1 MAPNWHSWWRAW
13 ALSNNVLLRSP
24 AGRAST
30 GPANI
35 RLVILHYHIFKNAGS
50 TIEDILD
57 HSFGERFSK
66 METSAGEGL
75 IANPALLRFLEE
87 RPDVRAISSHQIR
100 YPVPRAPGYLFFDI
114 CFLRDPIDRV
124 RSIYVYFRRKPNPE
138 DPVSVL
144 ANRCELGD
152 FVAAMI
158 QEFPLY
164 VKNVQVNLLA
174 CGGDSDEPEPSHL
187 ELAVQR
193 MWAASF
199 LGIVDEFDLSVKI
212 GAGALRCAFPELD
225 CNRLPLNVLDGLQGS
240 VASRTEQLRQACR
253 KDVFEELLHLNA
265 LDQQLV
271 DEARLE
277 LKRRLNDVPQPE
289 LRLLQPRKADTPPAG
304 KPKALARRLLA
315 LAPYWR
321 ELSGTGRKTL
331 FDRVY
336 YRSTANRKAARAF
349 PLLHFLLWGAFQGR
363 PSHPLFDPAFY
374 LRRYPGVA
382 AAGVNP
388 LCHYLKYGAKELRQP
403 HPLFDPVFYLD
414 RNPDVRDSGVNPLVH
429 YLRHGAA
436 EDRKPLA
443 LFDPVYYR
451 SRCLE
456 APRIGANPLRH
467 FLESGAIAASPHPL
481 FDCQAYVAAYPQVT
495 GNPLLDYLVALNPA
509 EEPWPSSPREPAS
522 VVLLIIQDVPVA
534 VVCPEIQLEAK
545 VQAEWIALYAAW
557 RRSRATPCA
566 LALLL
571 PDGGPRPHSIAE
583 PQQEPFLRSLR
594 LDQLRSQAK
603 AEVQQANPAMAM
615 SRLLI
620 R

>member
-13 ALSNNVLLRSP
+13 ALSSNVLLRSP

-57 HSFGERFSK
+57 HSFGERFAQ

-75 IANPALLRFLEE
+75 IANQALIRFLEE

-100 YPVPRAPGYLFFDI
+100 YPLPEAPGYLFFDI
-114 CFLRDPIDRV
+114 CFLRDPIDRI
-124 RSIYVYFRRKPNPE
+124 RSIYVYFRRKPNPA

-158 QEFPLY
+158 QQFPLY

-193 MWAASF
+193 ILAASF
-199 LGIVDEFDLSVKI
+199 LGVVDEFDLSVKI
-212 GAGALRCAFPELD
+212 GSDALRCAFPELD

-240 VASRTEQLRQACR
+240 VSSRTEQVRQACR
-253 KDVFEELLHLNA
+253 QDVFEELLHLNV
-265 LDQQLV
+265 LDRQLM
-271 DEARLE
+271 DETRRE
-277 LKRRLNDVPQPE
+277 LKRRLNDIPQPQ
-289 LRLLQPRKADTPPAG
+289 LGLLQPRKIETPPAG
-304 KPKALARRLLA
+304 KPKALARRLFA
-315 LAPYWR
+315 LPPYWR
-321 ELSGTGRKTL
+321 ELTGTGRKTL
-331 FDRVY
+331 FDRTY
-336 YRSTANRKAARAF
+336 YRSTATGKAARTF

-363 PSHPLFDPAFY
+363 PPHPLFDPAFY
-374 LRRYPGVA
+374 LRKYPGVA
-382 AAGVNP
+382 AAAVNP
-388 LCHYLKYGAKELRQP
+388 LCHYLKYGGRELRQP

-414 RNPDVRDSGVNPLVH
+414 RNPDVRESGVNPLVH

-451 SRCLE
+451 TRCQ
-456 APRIGANPLRH
+456 APRIGPNPLQH
-467 FLESGAIAASPHPL
+467 FLESGVLAASPHPL

-495 GNPLLDYLVALNPA
+495 LNPLLDYLLALTPG
-509 EEPWPSSPREPAS
+509 EEPRAFSPAEPAS
-522 VVLLIIQDVPVA
+522 VVPLIIQDVPIA
-534 VVCPEIQLEAK
+534 VGSPEIRLEAK
-545 VQAEWIALYAAW
+545 AQAEWIALHAAW
-557 RRSRATPCA
+557 RRSLATPCA
-566 LALLL
+566 LALALA
-571 PDGGPRPHSIAE
+571 DSSHRTHWIAE
-583 PQQEPFLRSLR
+583 PQQQPFLRSLR
-594 LDQLRSQAK
+594 LDQVRIQAK
-603 AEVQQANPAMAM
+603 AGV
-615 SRLLI
+615 
-620 R
+620 